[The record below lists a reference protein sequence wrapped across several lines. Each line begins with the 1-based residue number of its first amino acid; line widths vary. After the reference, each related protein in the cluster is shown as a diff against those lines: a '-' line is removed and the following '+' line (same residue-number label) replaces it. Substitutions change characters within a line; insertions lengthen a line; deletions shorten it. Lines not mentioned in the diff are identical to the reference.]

1 MTRLLL
7 VRHGE
12 SDANFHNIFA
22 GHIDPALQPRGIEQ
36 AELTAQFI
44 TENYKVDKI
53 YSSDL
58 QRAYRTA
65 ESLGKRVNLT
75 ITADEN
81 LREIRAGE
89 WEGVNFFEVPKLHPE
104 AFRIWS
110 TDIGNGY
117 CPGGETVRELS
128 DRILGEL
135 TKISE
140 ENDGKT
146 VAIFSHATP
155 IRVAQSIVETGSLD
169 GMQEIPWV
177 SNASVTEITYENG
190 KWNLIAVSLEKH
202 LAELKTELASIV

>member
-22 GHIDPALQPRGIEQ
+22 GHIDPALRPRGIEQ

-44 TENYKVDKI
+44 AENYKVDKI

-58 QRAYRTA
+58 QRAYKTA
-65 ESLGKRVNLT
+65 ECLAEQVNLP
-75 ITADEN
+75 IVSDEN
-81 LREIRAGE
+81 MREIDGGE
-89 WEGVNFFEVPKLHPE
+89 WEGVKFFDLPKLYQE
-104 AFRIWS
+104 AFDVWS
-110 TDIGNGY
+110 TDIGNAY
-117 CPGGETVRELS
+117 CPGGETIRELG
-128 DRILGEL
+128 DRIIGEL
-135 TKISE
+135 GKIAK

-155 IRVAQSIVETGSLD
+155 IRVAQSIVEHGSVD
-169 GMQEIPWV
+169 AMQDIPWV

-190 KWNLIAVSLEKH
+190 KWNLVAVSLDKH

>member
-12 SDANFHNIFA
+12 SEANFHNIFA

-36 AELTAQFI
+36 AKFTAQFI
-44 TENYKVDKI
+44 ADNYKVDKI

-65 ESLGKRVNLT
+65 ESLAKRVNLT

-81 LREIRAGE
+81 LREINAGA
-89 WEGVNFFEVPKLHPE
+89 WEGVEFFSLPTNYPDEYAVWAE
-104 AFRIWS
+104 
-110 TDIGNGY
+110 DVGNAY
-117 CPGGETVRELS
+117 CPGGETVRELGE
-128 DRILGEL
+128 RIMGEL
-135 TKISE
+135 TKIAK
-140 ENDGKT
+140 ENPDKT

-155 IRVAQSIVETGSLD
+155 IRVAQSIVETGGLD
-169 GMQEIPWV
+169 RMQDIPWV

-190 KWNLIAVSLEKH
+190 KWNLIAVSIDKH
-202 LAELKTELASIV
+202 LAELKTELASSV

>member
-12 SDANFHNIFA
+12 SEANFHNIFA

-36 AELTAQFI
+36 AELTAQYI
-44 TENYKVDKI
+44 AENYKVDKI

-65 ESLGKRVNLT
+65 ESLAKRVNLT

-89 WEGVNFFEVPKLHPE
+89 WEGVKFFDLPTDYPE
-104 AFRIWS
+104 AFQIWS
-110 TDIGNGY
+110 TDIENGY
-117 CPGGETVRELS
+117 CPGGETVRELG
-128 DRILGEL
+128 DRIIGEL
-135 TKISE
+135 TKISK

-155 IRVAQSIVETGSLD
+155 IRVTQSIVETGSLD

-190 KWNLIAVSLEKH
+190 KWNLIAVSLDKH